1 MLPHPGSLVL
11 VRFRILFLT
20 NREMTT
26 SSIVTILNKIEL
38 IGVDAIH
45 FIFFQEP
52 VNLEPN
58 VDVIV
63 WRTLNIQAGGKGK
76 LSVALDTEYTA
87 TVTHG
92 GDSTETSKAI
102 LAKHG
107 DFLIV
112 KKDVEIVTL
121 QC

>member
-1 MLPHPGSLVL
+1 MATSCNVTKVNEIDLP
-11 VRFRILFLT
+11 
-20 NREMTT
+20 
-26 SSIVTILNKIEL
+26 
-38 IGVDAIH
+38 GVEASH

-58 VDVIV
+58 VDVLV
-63 WRTLNIQAGGKGK
+63 WRTLNIQAGGKGNFP
-76 LSVALDTEYTA
+76 VALDTEYTA
-87 TVTHG
+87 TMTHE

-112 KKDVEIVTL
+112 KKDVDSDAPML
-121 QC
+121 G